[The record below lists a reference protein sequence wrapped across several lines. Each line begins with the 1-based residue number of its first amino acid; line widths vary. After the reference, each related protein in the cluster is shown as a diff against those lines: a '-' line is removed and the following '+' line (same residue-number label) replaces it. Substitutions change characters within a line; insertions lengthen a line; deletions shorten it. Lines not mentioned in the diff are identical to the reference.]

1 MSCGIVILA
10 AGSSSRLG
18 RPKQRVQFQG
28 KTLLN
33 RAIETALATSC
44 RPIVVVLGCGGDELA
59 KEIASSKI
67 VVRLNADWQNGI
79 GTSIKAGVAAIA
91 AAGCYAVALV
101 LCDQPLVKAEAIE
114 KLVQRRA
121 KSGKPICAA
130 GYADTIGTPAVF
142 AADLFEQLLNL
153 SDAEGGKAII
163 SRHLDETETMK
174 IADAAMDVDTEADV
188 KKLSQD

>member
-18 RPKQRVQFQG
+18 RPKQRVQYLG

-59 KEIASSKI
+59 KEIVSPKI
-67 VVRLNADWQNGI
+67 TVCMNAQWENGI
-79 GTSIKAGVAAIA
+79 GTSIKAGVGVVAD
-91 AAGCYAVALV
+91 AGCDAVALV

-114 KLVQRRA
+114 ELVRRRA
-121 KSGKPICAA
+121 KSGRPICAA
-130 GYADTIGTPAVF
+130 SYSGTIGTPAVF
-142 AADLFEQLLNL
+142 AADLFQQLLSL

-163 SRHLDETETMK
+163 SRHLDVTETMEM
-174 IADAAMDVDTEADV
+174 AEAAMDVDTQADV
-188 KKLSQD
+188 KKLSLG